1 MTVKHKVSLLVSLVL
16 ACALIAYAQQ
26 TPPQAP
32 SAPTP
37 PPAETFSDLQSFA
50 FFTDGGSFLGVYA
63 EDIDK
68 EKIARYGLREAKG
81 VGVTKV
87 VSGSPA
93 EKAGLRKDD
102 VIVRFDN
109 ENVTSVRKLNRLVTE
124 VAPDQTV
131 RLGIS
136 RGGSE
141 QEVSVTLAKRNN
153 YAGAVEGLMKGPR
166 AGVWTVPGGD
176 NDGFVFAL
184 GRHRRI
190 GVSTMGLTRQL
201 ADYFGIV
208 DGKGVLVTSVSE
220 DSPAAKAGIKAGDV
234 ITAVDGEKVEGAGD
248 LSRALNKKKEG
259 DVTLTFVRERNQ
271 RSITVTPKESGPV
284 GHSGAI
290 AIPDIDVD
298 MPNVNI
304 RMPRIVIPDIK
315 VMPDINV
322 TVPRVRV
329 SGVGSSRPI

>member
-26 TPPQAP
+26 SPPQAP
-32 SAPTP
+32 TAPSP
-37 PPAETFSDLQSFA
+37 PSAETFSDLQSFA
-50 FFTDGGSFLGVYA
+50 FFNDGGSFLGVYA

-68 EKIARYGLREAKG
+68 EKFGRYGLREAKG

-102 VIVRFDN
+102 VIVRFEN
-109 ENVTSVRKLNRLVTE
+109 ENVTSVRKLNRLVSE

-131 RLGIS
+131 RLVIS
-136 RGGSE
+136 RAGSE
-141 QEVSVTLAKRNN
+141 QELSVTLAKRNN
-153 YAGAVEGLMKGPR
+153 YANTMELFKRQAP
-166 AGVWTVPGGD
+166 GVWTLPRDGD

-190 GVSTMGLTRQL
+190 GVGTMGLTKQL
-201 ADYFGIV
+201 ADYFGIA
-208 DGKGVLVTSVSE
+208 DGKGVLVTSVVD
-220 DSPAAKAGIKAGDV
+220 DSPAAKAGLKAGDV

-259 DVTLTFVRERNQ
+259 DVTLTVVRERNQ
-271 RSITVTPKESGPV
+271 RSITLTPKESGALQP
-284 GHSGAI
+284 GTMT
-290 AIPDIDVD
+290 IPDIDVT

-315 VMPDINV
+315 IMPDINV
-322 TVPRVRV
+322 TVPHRVRV
-329 SGVGSSRPI
+329 GGVGSRTPI